1 MSGGINKVFLVG
13 RLGKDPEH
21 RATAGGT
28 PVSTFS
34 LATDRFRKQNGN
46 LEKDTEWHRVVAY
59 GKSAE
64 LCNQYL
70 HKGNLVGVEGSL
82 ETRSW
87 ESPPGQKHYLTE
99 IVAARV
105 TFLDTKGNGGGP
117 PAIPTSE
124 DPDEPF

>member
-64 LCNQYL
+64 LCNHYL

-87 ESPPGQKHYLTE
+87 ENPPGQKHYITE

-105 TFLDTKGNGGGP
+105 AFLDTKGNGGAS
-117 PAIPTSE
+117 PAITASE
-124 DPDEPF
+124 VADEPF